1 LKEMLNTRFTLSEV
15 KRLEATGSAQTPT
28 IILLLRKSAA

>member
-1 LKEMLNTRFTLSEV
+1 MLNMRFSLEEV

-28 IILLLRKSAA
+28 IIALYHKKTK